1 MNPGPARTRLNRR
14 GANTDAG
21 METRHMS
28 QHREGLPFLRANAA
42 ILLLIAAGTVLALV
56 GFIGGSGATPAS
68 TAATGGNDGPTA
80 STAAV
85 SGPTVDPT
93 ASTEPSAPPTAS

>member
-21 METRHMS
+21 METCHMS

-56 GFIGGSGATPAS
+56 GFIGGSGPTPAS
-68 TAATGGNDGPTA
+68 TAATGGNDGPTG
-80 STAAV
+80 STAAAPRPPRV
-85 SGPTVDPT
+85 PTQPPH
-93 ASTEPSAPPTAS
+93 PSA

>member
-14 GANTDAG
+14 GATTDAG
-21 METRHMS
+21 METGDMS

-56 GFIGGSGATPAS
+56 GFIGGRGASPAS
-68 TAATGGNDGPTA
+68 TAATGVTDGPTA
-80 STAAV
+80 TTDPAA
-85 SGPTVDPT
+85 GPTLDPT
-93 ASTEPSAPPTAS
+93 DSTEPSA